1 MASLT
6 FNYSDRGFDVM
17 IVGYEIGGGWRLAV
31 ELKKGKRVELL
42 RDTANVYPDFA
53 SLRSMGIWTAQL
65 KITALEQSESS
76 SALDPGVSDQHPKP
90 IAKSGQPA

>member
-6 FNYSDRGFDVM
+6 FNYSYRRFDVI

-31 ELKKGKRVELL
+31 ELKKGEKVDLV

-53 SLRSMGIWTAQL
+53 SLRSMGIWTAHL
-65 KITALEQSESS
+65 RIAALEQSM
-76 SALDPGVSDQHPKP
+76 
-90 IAKSGQPA
+90 